1 MILELIIRNT
11 VKCTQM
17 EGFCLKNGT
26 DVSPDYTIHV
36 NLPQPK
42 GFTFERQ
49 QNVRVLLT
57 CICGQTAPHCVHTS
71 TLHSEYERV

>member
-49 QNVRVLLT
+49 
-57 CICGQTAPHCVHTS
+57 
-71 TLHSEYERV
+71 